1 MEGTPWEVDKMAFSR
16 ALRGLAVLATLV
28 VAMVGWAGV
37 PSASADT
44 SPAQLKSAVVKKT
57 TLTYTFSLQ
66 DNEDVG
72 GIWLTVRE
80 RDNPD
85 NVIVN
90 GQDVDIH
97 PLPPAFRDITETVGG
112 MPEGT
117 AVCVSVVVWKYVHL
131 GINDDPSPPSNQICT
146 DPEKTASQAD
156 LALQN
161 IRGKQDPL
169 APQTYAYLILLDN
182 NSANDAKDVTVDLAT
197 SGVATFGDQ
206 GLVAPGWAAGGF
218 NCAPRPPAGGESSAI
233 RCTGGTVKAKDHTD
247 PAVMVTFNSAGFGT
261 IHAQVSG
268 GGDTTPGNNGTALTL
283 QPVQKTG

>member
-1 MEGTPWEVDKMAFSR
+1 MAIPQFVRAFSGAA
-16 ALRGLAVLATLV
+16 ALVAGLVAGPV
-28 VAMVGWAGV
+28 VPMAA
-37 PSASADT
+37 ADT
-44 SPAQLKSAVVKKT
+44 PPAQLKSATVKKT
-57 TLTYTFSLQ
+57 TLTYTFALQ
-66 DNEDVG
+66 DTEDVG

-85 NVIVN
+85 NVIIN

-97 PLPPAFRDITETVGG
+97 PIPGAFRDITKTAGG
-112 MPEGT
+112 MPEGV
-117 AVCVSVVVWKYVHL
+117 AVCVSVVVWKTVHI
-131 GINDDPSPPSNQICT
+131 GFNDDPSPPSNQICT
-146 DPEKTASQAD
+146 DPETTAGQAD
-156 LALQN
+156 VALQN

-169 APQTYAYLILLDN
+169 APQTYAYLILVDN
-182 NSANDAKDVTVDLAT
+182 NSANEATDVTVDLST

-206 GLVAPGWAAGGF
+206 SLVAAGWSANGF
-218 NCAPRPPAGGESSAI
+218 SCAPRPPAGGESSAI
-233 RCTGGTVKAKDHTD
+233 SCTGGTVKAKDHID

>member
-1 MEGTPWEVDKMAFSR
+1 MGISTVFRAVSAVAAF
-16 ALRGLAVLATLV
+16 AVLV
-28 VAMVGWAGV
+28 PGVGAPAAG
-37 PSASADT
+37 ADT
-44 SPAQLKSAVVKKT
+44 LPAQLKSATVKKT

-66 DNEDVG
+66 ETEDVG

-97 PLPPAFRDITETVGG
+97 PIPGAFRDITKTING

-117 AVCVSVVVWKYVHL
+117 PVCVSIVVWKYVHL

-156 LALQN
+156 VALQN

-169 APQTYAYLILLDN
+169 APETYAYLILVDN
-182 NSANDAKDVTVDLAT
+182 NSANEAKDVTVDLAT
-197 SGVATFGDQ
+197 SGVATFAADQ
-206 GLVAPGWAAGGF
+206 SLVAAGWPANGF
-218 NCAPRPPAGGESSAI
+218 NCAPRPPAGGESSAMT
-233 RCTGGTVKAKDHTD
+233 CTGGTVKAKDHID

>member
-1 MEGTPWEVDKMAFSR
+1 MSLGSFIRTMSI
-16 ALRGLAVLATLV
+16 LAAPV
-28 VAMVGWAGV
+28 VFVAVGV
-37 PSASADT
+37 PQAIADT
-44 SPAQLKSAVVKKT
+44 PPAQLKSATVKGT

-85 NVIVN
+85 NVIIN

-97 PLPPAFRDITETVGG
+97 PLPPAFHDITETAGG
-112 MPEGT
+112 MPEDT
-117 AVCVSVVVWKYVHL
+117 PVCVSVVVWKYVHL

-146 DPEKTASQAD
+146 DPAKTAKQAD
-156 LALQN
+156 VALQN
-161 IRGKQDPL
+161 IRGKQDPVSGQSL
-169 APQTYAYLILLDN
+169 AYLILLDN
-182 NSANDAKDVTVDLAT
+182 NSSNDATDLTVDLAT
-197 SGVATFGDQ
+197 SGVARFGDQ
-206 GLVAPGWAAGGF
+206 GIVAPGWVNLGF

-233 RCTGGTVKAKDHTD
+233 TCTGGTLKAKDHTD
-247 PAVMVTFNSAGFGT
+247 PAVIVNFPDPGFGT

-283 QPVQKTG
+283 QVAQKTG

>member
-1 MEGTPWEVDKMAFSR
+1 VS
-16 ALRGLAVLATLV
+16 LRRFIRIPSILAAAGLLAVAGLQAT
-28 VAMVGWAGV
+28 APPAT
-37 PSASADT
+37 ADT
-44 SPAQLKSAVVKKT
+44 LPAVLKSATVKGT
-57 TLTYTFSLQ
+57 TLTYTFALQ

-85 NVIVN
+85 NVIIN

-97 PLPPAFRDITETVGG
+97 PLPPAFRDITETAGG
-112 MPEGT
+112 MPEDT
-117 AVCVSVVVWKYVHL
+117 PVCVSVVVWKYVHL
-131 GINDDPSPPSNQICT
+131 GINDDPSPASNQICT
-146 DPEKTASQAD
+146 DPAATAKQAD
-156 LALQN
+156 VALQN

-169 APQTYAYLILLDN
+169 APETYAYLILVDN
-182 NSANDAKDVTVDLAT
+182 NSANAATDVTVDLST

-206 GLVAPGWAAGGF
+206 SLVAAGWPASGF
-218 NCAPRPPAGGESSAI
+218 SCAPRPPAGGESSAI
-233 RCTGGTVKAKDHTD
+233 RCTGGTVKAKDHID

-283 QPVQKTG
+283 QAIQKTG

>member
-1 MEGTPWEVDKMAFSR
+1 MA
-16 ALRGLAVLATLV
+16 ALVLGV
-28 VAMVGWAGV
+28 GV
-37 PSASADT
+37 PTAGADT
-44 SPAQLKSAVVKKT
+44 LPAQLKSATVKKT
-57 TLTYTFSLQ
+57 TLTYTFALQ
-66 DNEDVG
+66 DTEDVG

-90 GQDVDIH
+90 GKDVSVTPI
-97 PLPPAFRDITETVGG
+97 PGAFRDITRTEDG

-117 AVCVSVVVWKYVHL
+117 AVCVSVVVWKTVHI
-131 GINDDPSPPSNQICT
+131 GFNDDPSPPSNQICT
-146 DPEKTASQAD
+146 DPEKTAAQAD

-169 APQTYAYLILLDN
+169 APQTYAYLILVDN
-182 NSANDAKDVTVDLAT
+182 NSANEAKDVTVDLAT

-206 GLVAPGWAAGGF
+206 GLVAAGWSANGF
-218 NCAPRPPAGGESSAI
+218 NCAPRPPVGGESSAI
-233 RCTGGTVKAKDHTD
+233 SCTGGTVKAKDHID
-247 PAVMVTFNSAGFGT
+247 PAVMVTFNSAGIGT

-283 QPVQKTG
+283 QPIQKTG

>member
-1 MEGTPWEVDKMAFSR
+1 MALAQAIRVFS
-16 ALRGLAVLATLV
+16 V
-28 VAMVGWAGV
+28 VAALMFGLVFGSVV
-37 PSASADT
+37 PTAAADT
-44 SPAQLKSAVVKKT
+44 PAAQLKSATVKKT
-57 TLTYTFSLQ
+57 TLTYTFALQ
-66 DNEDVG
+66 STEDVG

-90 GQDVDIH
+90 GQDVDVRPI
-97 PLPPAFRDITETVGG
+97 PGAFRDITRTAGG

-117 AVCVSVVVWKYVHL
+117 AVCVSVVVWKTVHI
-131 GINDDPSPPSNQICT
+131 GFNDDPSPPSNQICT

-169 APQTYAYLILLDN
+169 APQTYAYLILVDN
-182 NSANDAKDVTVDLAT
+182 NSANEAKDVTVDLAT
-197 SGVATFGDQ
+197 SGVATFAADQ
-206 GLVAPGWAAGGF
+206 SLVAPGWAAGGYS
-218 NCAPRPPAGGESSAI
+218 CAPRPPVGGESSAMTC
-233 RCTGGTVKAKDHTD
+233 RGGTLKAKDHTD
-247 PAVMVTFNSAGFGT
+247 PAVLVTFNSAGFGT

>member
-1 MEGTPWEVDKMAFSR
+1 MEFSR
-16 ALRGLAVLATLV
+16 VIRAFALVSALVAGLLV
-28 VAMVGWAGV
+28 GQVV
-37 PSASADT
+37 PTAEADT
-44 SPAQLKSAVVKKT
+44 QAATLKSATVKKT
-57 TLTYTFSLQ
+57 TLTYTFSLP
-66 DNEDVG
+66 ETEGVG

-85 NVIVN
+85 NVIID

-97 PLPPAFRDITETVGG
+97 PIPGAYRDITRTAGG
-112 MPEGT
+112 MPDGT
-117 AVCVSVVVWKYVHL
+117 AVCVSLVVWKYIHI

-146 DPEKTASQAD
+146 DPQTTASQAD
-156 LALQN
+156 VALQN

-169 APQTYAYLILLDN
+169 APETYAYLILVDN
-182 NSANDAKDVTVDLAT
+182 NSANEAKDVTVDLAT

-206 GLVAPGWAAGGF
+206 SLVAAGWPANGF
-218 NCAPRPPAGGESSAI
+218 SCAPRPPAGGESSAI
-233 RCTGGTVKAKDHTD
+233 RCTGGTVKAKDHID

-283 QPVQKTG
+283 QPIQKTG